1 MKNVDLDVVSHFGKE
16 WKSYNQSLLTDT
28 ERTIEFNKYFSIF
41 PWDKISDKSIGFDA
55 GCGSGR
61 WALLVAPRVGK
72 LHCIDP
78 SEAID
83 VAEYNLEKMDN
94 CIFHQCAISE
104 MPLSKGSM
112 DFGYSLG
119 VLHHIPDSQQGL
131 SDCVDKLKKGA
142 PFLVY
147 LYYAFDNQPFWYKW
161 IWRVSDIFRR
171 IVCRLPHRLKLVVC
185 FLIAIFIYYPLAR
198 SSKVAKK
205 FGLTVH
211 SWPLSDYRDQVFYSL
226 ITDALDRFGTKL
238 EKRFTKI
245 EVEKMMRK
253 SGLTQIKF
261 SSKTPYYCA
270 VGIKK

>member
-1 MKNVDLDVVSHFGKE
+1 MNNVDLDVVSHFGKE
-16 WKSYNQSLLTDT
+16 WKTYTQSSLSNS
-28 ERTIEFNKYFSIF
+28 ERAIEFNKYFSIF

-94 CIFHQCAISE
+94 CIFHHCTISD

-119 VLHHIPDSQQGL
+119 VLHHMPDTQQGL
-131 SDCVDKLKKGA
+131 SDCVNKLKKGA

-161 IWRVSDIFRR
+161 IWRISDIIRN
-171 IVCRLPHRLKLVVC
+171 IVYRLPHSSKLVVC

-198 SSKVAKK
+198 SSKVTKL
-205 FGLTVH
+205 FGFSIH
-211 SWPLSDYRDQVFYSL
+211 SWPLSDYRDQPFYSL
-226 ITDALDRFGTKL
+226 KTDALDRFGTKL
-238 EKRFTKI
+238 EKRFTKK
-245 EVEKMMRK
+245 EVENMMKM
-253 SGLTQIKF
+253 SGLIQIKF
-261 SSKTPYYCA
+261 SSKTPFYCA